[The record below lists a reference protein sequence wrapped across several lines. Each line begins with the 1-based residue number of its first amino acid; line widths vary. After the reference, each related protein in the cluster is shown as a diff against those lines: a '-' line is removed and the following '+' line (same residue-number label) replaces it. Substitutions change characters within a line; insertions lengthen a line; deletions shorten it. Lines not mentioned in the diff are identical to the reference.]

1 MRMRWFLF
9 ALVACSTAQNFTA
22 DELERLENLHGSGT
36 TNPQRYFWKVLG
48 VLEERSRLPL
58 HLTYRGVGSGTGQT
72 EFVGKESE
80 GFKIPYNDF
89 SSGDI
94 PMSKANYD
102 KLKAKGIA
110 MLHVPFIIG
119 AVSFFY
125 NIPGITS
132 PLNVTA
138 CILAEIYTAKVK
150 SWDSPKI
157 LELNPEMVGLKGNLT
172 IMAARRLLGSS
183 STQLMSEYLKAQCSD
198 TWTIGVG
205 SGGFKADGSL
215 ANPLFPDSL
224 AGLDGSDGMS
234 NYVSAT
240 AFSIG
245 YIESGHGHVLGMNE
259 IRLSNKDGIML
270 TSKEADIAGAA
281 NNAVLPAPDADW
293 STVSLLNQAGPK
305 AWPMTTFSYLYLRM
319 DLTPLGSA
327 GGVLRGLIDYILS
340 PEGQT
345 LAKDFQFE
353 PVPQKVLDLNKQAM
367 SMLQFAKD
375 APTWDFELPGTTRP
389 IAGASLYTF
398 SGKRRDTDPYQ
409 ISLLENK
416 VVAMEANMK
425 AMSSAMTAIS
435 ASLSGIQSANRDD
448 QALVILSQQI
458 REVKRKVDA
467 TSATSSVDDGHEHV
481 STRGAAIAG
490 VVFGT
495 IGFVI
500 GSFAVALGLATQKE
514 MRSYADREPK
524 GGAAQL

>member
-1 MRMRWFLF
+1 MKAMSSAMTTLLSSMPP
-9 ALVACSTAQNFTA
+9 ATSGDSTAISA

-36 TNPQRYFWKVLG
+36 TNPQRYFWKVRPIPQHLRPRPNLTRLHQPRSCIGNHDSLSRRAVDRDRRVAQVLG

-72 EFVGKESE
+72 EFVGQESE

-224 AGLDGSDGMS
+224 AALDG
-234 NYVSAT
+234 
-240 AFSIG
+240 
-245 YIESGHGHVLGMNE
+245 
-259 IRLSNKDGIML
+259 
-270 TSKEADIAGAA
+270 
-281 NNAVLPAPDADW
+281 
-293 STVSLLNQAGPK
+293 
-305 AWPMTTFSYLYLRM
+305 
-319 DLTPLGSA
+319 
-327 GGVLRGLIDYILS
+327 
-340 PEGQT
+340 
-345 LAKDFQFE
+345 
-353 PVPQKVLDLNKQAM
+353 
-367 SMLQFAKD
+367 
-375 APTWDFELPGTTRP
+375 
-389 IAGASLYTF
+389 
-398 SGKRRDTDPYQ
+398 
-409 ISLLENK
+409 
-416 VVAMEANMK
+416 
-425 AMSSAMTAIS
+425 
-435 ASLSGIQSANRDD
+435 
-448 QALVILSQQI
+448 
-458 REVKRKVDA
+458 
-467 TSATSSVDDGHEHV
+467 
-481 STRGAAIAG
+481 
-490 VVFGT
+490 
-495 IGFVI
+495 
-500 GSFAVALGLATQKE
+500 
-514 MRSYADREPK
+514 MRARIK
-524 GGAAQL
+524 